1 MALLELQNIETYYG
15 PVMAIRGV
23 TLEVREG
30 QIVALLGANG
40 AGKTT
45 VLKTISGAMQPQK
58 GEIRLD
64 GASIRGKDPD
74 AIARLGIAHVPEGR
88 EVFPFLSVEDNLRT
102 GAYSRRDG
110 GVAADLEL
118 IYGYFPA
125 LREKRRQQA
134 GYLSGGFGL
143 VLASL
148 ILMSSLFHFADIE
161 SKTDDHCFV
170 GFPAIWNVV
179 AFYIFAF
186 QLSAGASAVLVLAC
200 VALTFVPF
208 RWGHPMRTPFLK
220 PLTLTLSALWMIA
233 AGATLWSGF
242 PAGFYAKAVLAVVA
256 VYGVGI
262 TLARGLVRREG

>member
-1 MALLELQNIETYYG
+1 MRVPWSAVLVHVFTALGVACALLATRAALAGAWE
-15 PVMAIRGV
+15 
-23 TLEVREG
+23 EVFFWLG
-30 QIVALLGANG
+30 VALAIDGVDGTFARL
-40 AGKTT
+40 
-45 VLKTISGAMQPQK
+45 VEVSSRLPRFSG
-58 GEIRLD
+58 ERLD
-64 GASIRGKDPD
+64 LVIDY
-74 AIARLGIAHVPEGR
+74 ITY
-88 EVFPFLSVEDNLRT
+88 VFV
-102 GAYSRRDG
+102 
-110 GVAADLEL
+110 
-118 IYGYFPA
+118 PA
-125 LREKRRQQA
+125 LALLQA
-134 GYLSGGFGL
+134 GYLPGGFGV

-148 ILMSSLFHFADIE
+148 ILMSSLFHFADTE

-200 VALTFVPF
+200 VALTFVPL